1 MVWSTVC
8 LYCGRHWWFVVYI
21 IGIRVCS
28 VRGGLLY
35 FAVLVTKHECKGY
48 SIQSAVAVASLHPRN
63 RRHDRLEPLC
73 RCRHLLL
80 PSRLA
85 CSHWSL
91 ISSCSSSSATWKE
104 FLCLS
109 VSPLLHVASP
119 PPLATRDAE
128 LSSTSESCHLTYH
141 FVVPGQMWLAQTC

>member
-8 LYCGRHWWFVVYI
+8 LYCWRHWWFVVYI
-21 IGIRVCS
+21 IGVRVCS
-28 VRGGLLY
+28 VRGRLLY
-35 FAVLVTKHECKGY
+35 FAILAPRHTCKGCD
-48 SIQSAVAVASLHPRN
+48 IQSAVAAAPLHPQS
-63 RRHDRLEPLC
+63 RRHDRLEPPC

-91 ISSCSSSSATWKE
+91 ISSYSSYSATWTK
-104 FLCLS
+104 FLCLP
-109 VSPLLHVASP
+109 VSLLLNVASP
-119 PPLATRDAE
+119 PPFATGDAE

>member
-8 LYCGRHWWFVVYI
+8 LYYWRHWWFVVYI
-21 IGIRVCS
+21 IGVRVCS
-28 VRGGLLY
+28 VRSGLLC
-35 FAVLVTKHECKGY
+35 FAVLVPRHACKGY
-48 SIQSAVAVASLHPRN
+48 SIQSAVAAAPLHSRN
-63 RRHDRLEPLC
+63 RLHDRLEPLC

-91 ISSCSSSSATWKE
+91 ISSCSSSSATWTK

-109 VSPLLHVASP
+109 VSPLLHVALP
-119 PPLATRDAE
+119 PPLATGDAE
-128 LSSTSESCHLTYH
+128 LSSTSESYHLTYH
-141 FVVPGQMWLAQTC
+141 FVVPVQMWLAQTC